1 MVGGSWL
8 LFTRV
13 LSSRIVAVVAAICG
27 VASVV
32 YVRGRAVEWDL
43 EDLRPFA
50 EQEASAALGRPV
62 RVGRIT
68 GNLFRG
74 ITLHGLSIGRVAA
87 DGGTGDL
94 LTMER
99 VVVRYSLW
107 AVIGGRVSF
116 QRSIQRVEV
125 LRPRG
130 EIRKLKDGS
139 WQLTRYVK
147 QKKEKKKPKVA
158 DRFAGIIQVYEGDLR
173 FCDES
178 TPPGPGGQPLDYRGT
193 GVDAIV
199 DCHEVGLTQGTA
211 TMAIVDVADRAT
223 LTVRYLSQGNVID
236 ILADA
241 DGLRGDALFEWV
253 VADDD
258 PSFRFLAGTIPHV
271 KAGFTWSDSASIE
284 YFARGEVDGVQFEL
298 PGVGAQPFAVEG
310 DLVATSD
317 HVASDRLWLTYGHS
331 RAFVSGSVLG
341 INSQKEPKGSARI
354 DLEISSKHVDFGEIL
369 QERPLPK
376 ETFERFVTADTG
388 SADLR
393 VVGSVEEVVVD
404 GRIRLG
410 AAYAKTTNGWEISAP
425 PMDLEGQ
432 LLCKGEYLADLTIP
446 PTRMSVRVPEGL
458 PYIGPR
464 HPGEPP
470 PSREV
475 RASGLM
481 AARLTGPLSSPRI
494 VGDLRLA
501 SASALGIGLTQLRG
515 RVEAAQ
521 APVPPGAVASSAA
534 EGASPPPTSRW
545 LVRLSDLESQVLDG
559 SVRGA
564 AAVEVMGS
572 DTTWALTTRLED
584 VDLDQLNRSV
594 EVTGLPV
601 EGRAFGTLV
610 VSATPGDPMPD
621 VALKARSPD
630 VLVDRYDLGQ
640 VVATAQLLDNG
651 RVEVTQLSSSGQF
664 GHLEANGTVPLFG
677 DERTLDLAFESDA
690 LDLAEFSK
698 NVTALSL
705 DGEGLVRGSVQ
716 GTTDSPRVA
725 GAAQAL
731 NGCVSWA
738 RAADGSLIPAS
749 LTRPGQPS
757 VVYFD
762 SAQARFDYHDRIISL
777 ADAELRRGP
786 GLVRVLPVW
795 APQGMALSPF
805 VGFEDDGTVRF
816 GMGLEAQD
824 LPAGEVSQILGIAEA
839 MRVDGLLS
847 LEQGMVAGQAQDY
860 QFAGGIRLADA
871 TVHGYGV
878 EHASADVLTQGDD
891 LVIDDFSARVEE
903 TRVDGEGRVARFRTE
918 PEFVGVAWRADRISL
933 ARIDANVRRA
943 HGLRGVASAM
953 GGVDGPI
960 QAPVITA
967 SAESDSVWLQGE
979 EFTNVRLE
987 MQYFVDPADQER
999 VLWLGYPNPLVAH
1012 VGGGVLQ
1019 AECEYEMNAN
1029 RISATGRMEGIATG
1043 PLSSVT
1049 RAYLFEAARRG
1060 QETDAQRRAAN
1071 LARSLGGAVSGRFEV
1086 SGPVDDLEVR
1096 AQRIELA
1103 DATYRGQPIPALAGS
1118 LRYQGQTIE
1127 VHELSLAD
1135 PNGKATGSVWADLGP
1150 GGTILGNLTATGVRL
1165 APFAQMLAARPII
1178 AEGTG
1183 EAHIVVRGP
1192 TANPVLEGGLRGRD
1206 ILVDLDYDST
1216 HLPRSQH
1223 RLARIDSIQA
1233 DGVSVREGAAQVAAL
1248 EAKSGGTSAT
1258 IKDARIPFSWS
1269 GVATPK
1275 DEPLVLVVDV
1285 PEQDLSALASVFGFS
1300 PESMEGRV
1308 GGSLRLSGTLDRP
1321 SMNGDFDLRK
1331 ARFVIDNTDPYL
1343 RAVLRQA
1350 QIPIE
1355 GAEATIR
1362 VSRQPSVDAN
1372 VVSLTGSA
1380 GILGGQVRAEGKVEV
1395 ASLADTSGMRGW
1407 DMRLRATGLRHK
1419 LYGDPRG
1426 DGDLLALQDLNAR
1439 ITEEGG
1445 APCIAIDRA
1454 DMALGEG
1461 QGQGRISIADGRV
1474 VLVDAQ
1480 RNGFS
1485 FARLGLNKWNVTA
1498 DVQHLPVDAGG
1509 IERIVRVGEAERR
1522 QAEAEGERSSRTLVD
1537 PQSVYVADFGF
1548 ARLDGKVVA
1557 SGKGEGDP
1565 TQIRGV
1571 GLRISD
1577 ADINIPAFE
1586 EQDESPPAPTA
1597 TAVAAVPARRAFR
1610 FPQRDDFDVGIDV
1623 TVGNN
1628 VEVPAYQTALRG
1640 LASLHSRGSDAK
1652 LQGMLVGQ
1660 KGEVSYYTVRINVT
1674 SLVVTLD
1681 WSSLPG
1687 SGGEM
1692 DEFKAYLTADG
1703 NTSVISKGVRT
1714 RILIHLEGPLAGET
1728 LIAGRV
1734 RYVGRI
1740 ASPYGDDQPI
1750 NTGPLR
1756 LTLRSEPPLPQREIL
1771 QLLGQGYVPGLAR
1784 EGQTDY
1790 TKVLSTNVFEALAS
1804 TFVGS
1809 FVSQVTDLLGLNGLT
1824 LEWNPRTGINTFGID
1839 RAITDKLYLEGWML
1853 TASPR
1858 YRRYHLGITY
1868 DLTDHLRGGFSINET
1883 LTRRVELRYQT
1894 PF

>member
-8 LFTRV
+8 LLSRI
-13 LSSRIVAVVAAICG
+13 LSSRIVAVAAAICG

-62 RVGRIT
+62 RMGRIT
-68 GNLFRG
+68 GNVFRG

-87 DGGTGDL
+87 DGGAGDL
-94 LTMER
+94 LTAQR
-99 VVVRYSLW
+99 VVIRYSLW
-107 AVIGGRVSF
+107 AVLRGRVSF
-116 QRSIQRVEV
+116 QRSIERIEV
-125 LRPRG
+125 HRPQG

-139 WQLTRYVK
+139 WQLARYVR
-147 QKKEKKKPKVA
+147 QPKKKRPRTA
-158 DRFAGIIQVYEGDLR
+158 DRFAGIVQVYQGDLR

-178 TPPGPGGQPLDYRGT
+178 TPPGPGGRGLDYRGT
-193 GVDAIV
+193 GIDAIV

-211 TMAIVDVADRAT
+211 TMAVVDVADRAT
-223 LTVRYLSQGNVID
+223 LTARYLSQGHVID
-236 ILADA
+236 ILVDA
-241 DGLRGDALFEWV
+241 DGLRGDALFNWV

-271 KAGFTWSDSASIE
+271 RAGFTWSDRASLE
-284 YFARGEVDGVQFEL
+284 YFARGEVDGMSFEL

-341 INSQKEPKGSARI
+341 LNSQKEPKGPARI
-354 DLEISSKHVDFGEIL
+354 DLEISSKSMDFGEIL
-369 QERPLPK
+369 QERPLPR

-410 AAYAKTTNGWEISAP
+410 ALYAKTTNGWEVSAP
-425 PMDLEGQ
+425 PMDIEGQ

-446 PTRMSVRVPEGL
+446 PSRMSVRVPEGL
-458 PYIGPR
+458 PYMGPR
-464 HPGEPP
+464 HPGEAP

-481 AARLTGPLSSPRI
+481 AARVTGPLSSPRI

-515 RVEAAQ
+515 RVEAVQ
-521 APVPPGAVASSAA
+521 APVPPGSEVPPASESQ
-534 EGASPPPTSRW
+534 SPLPATRW
-545 LVRLSDLESQVLDG
+545 LVRLSDLESQVLEG

-564 AAVEVMGS
+564 AAVEVMDGEV
-572 DTTWALTTRLED
+572 TWALTTRLED
-584 VDLDQLNRSV
+584 VDLAQLNRSV
-594 EVTGLPV
+594 EVTNLPL

-621 VALKARSPD
+621 VALKARSPA

-664 GHLEANGTVPLFG
+664 GHFEASGTVPLFG
-677 DERTLDLAFESDA
+677 DERTLDLAFESGTI
-690 LDLAEFSK
+690 DLAEFSR
-698 NVTALSL
+698 NITALSL

-716 GTTDSPRVA
+716 GTLDSPRVV

-738 RAADGSLIPAS
+738 RAADGALIPAS
-749 LTRPGQPS
+749 LSRPGQPS

-762 SAQARFDYHDRIISL
+762 SAQARFEYHDRVISL

-786 GLVRVLPVW
+786 GRVRVLPVW
-795 APQGMALSPF
+795 VPQGMALAPF

-824 LPAGEVSQILGIAEA
+824 LPAGEVSQVLGIAEA
-839 MRVDGLLS
+839 TQVDGLLS
-847 LEQGMVAGQAQDY
+847 LERGMVAGQAQDY
-860 QFAGGIRLADA
+860 QFAGEVRLADA
-871 TVHGYGV
+871 TMHGYGV
-878 EHASADVLTQGDD
+878 EYASAAVLTQGDD
-891 LVIDDFSARVEE
+891 LVIEDFSARVEE
-903 TRVDGEGRVARFRTE
+903 TRVDGEGRVAQFRTA

-943 HGLRGVASAM
+943 HGLRGIASAM

-987 MQYFVDPADQER
+987 MQYFVDPSDQEH

-1019 AECEYEMNAN
+1019 AECEYELNAR

-1060 QETDAQRRAAN
+1060 QETEAQRRVAN
-1071 LARSLGGAVSGRFEV
+1071 LVRSLGGAVSGRFEV

-1118 LRYQGQTIE
+1118 LRYQGQTVE

-1135 PNGKATGSVWADLGP
+1135 PNGTASGSVWADLGP

-1165 APFAQMLAARPII
+1165 APFAEMFAARPII
-1178 AEGTG
+1178 TEGTG

-1192 TANPVLEGGLRGRD
+1192 TANPVLEGGLRARD
-1206 ILVDLDYDST
+1206 VLVDLDYENT
-1216 HLPRSQH
+1216 HVPRSQH
-1223 RLARIDSIQA
+1223 RLARVDSVQA
-1233 DGVSVREGAAQVAAL
+1233 DGISVREGAAQVASL
-1248 EAKSGGTSAT
+1248 EARSGGTSAS

-1269 GVATPK
+1269 GVAAPK
-1275 DEPLVLVVDV
+1275 NDPLVLVVDV
-1285 PEQDLSALASVFGFS
+1285 PEQDLSALASVFGFP
-1300 PESMEGRV
+1300 PESMEGHV

-1321 SMNGDFDLRK
+1321 SIDGDFQLRN

-1343 RAVLRQA
+1343 RALLRQTR
-1350 QIPIE
+1350 IPIE
-1355 GAEATIR
+1355 GANAAIR

-1380 GILGGQVRAEGKVEV
+1380 DVLGGQVRADGTVEV
-1395 ASLADTSGMRGW
+1395 ASLADTSGLRGW
-1407 DMRLRATGLRHK
+1407 DMRLRASGLRHK

-1426 DGDLLALQDLNAR
+1426 DSDLLALEELDAR

-1445 APCIAIDRA
+1445 APCVVIEKAG
-1454 DMALGEG
+1454 MTLGEG
-1461 QGQGRISIADGRV
+1461 ADQGRISFADGRV

-1485 FARLGLNKWNVTA
+1485 FARLGLNRWNVTA
-1498 DVQHLPVDAGG
+1498 DVRHLPVDAGG

-1522 QAEAEGERSSRTLVD
+1522 QAEAQGGRESATLVD
-1537 PQSVYVADFGF
+1537 PQSVHVADFGF

-1557 SGKGEGDP
+1557 TGKGEGDP

-1577 ADINIPAFE
+1577 ARVNIPAFE
-1586 EQDESPPAPTA
+1586 EEDRSAPPAAAT
-1597 TAVAAVPARRAFR
+1597 TAVATVPARRAFR
-1610 FPQRDDFDVGIDV
+1610 FPQRDDFDIAIDV
-1623 TVGNN
+1623 NVGNN
-1628 VEVPAYQTALRG
+1628 VQVPAYQTELRG
-1640 LASLHSRGSDAK
+1640 LASLYSRAGDVK

-1674 SLVVTLD
+1674 SLIVTLD

-1714 RILIHLEGPLAGET
+1714 RILVHIEGPLAGES

-1734 RYVGRI
+1734 RYVARL

-1750 NTGPLR
+1750 NTGPLQ

-1809 FVSQVTDLLGLNGLT
+1809 FVSQVSDLLGLNGLT

-1868 DLTDHLRGGFSINET
+1868 DLTDHLRGGFAINET